1 MAKNQE
7 GINELVY
14 KLANIADE
22 LIKVYPNG
30 RSVVVFSLSNDD
42 FKASKLQ
49 VNDYSQSEQ
58 FKIDISG
65 TEFIF
70 LMDEKLKDAED
81 IS

>member
-1 MAKNQE
+1 MAKNKE
-7 GINELVY
+7 GVNELVY

-22 LIKVYPNG
+22 LVKIYPNG
-30 RSVVVFSLSNDD
+30 RNVVVFSLSDED
-42 FKASKLQ
+42 FKTSKLQ

-70 LMDEKLKDAED
+70 LMDEKLKDVED